1 MLNTHT
7 HVIYIYMYKYTHTY
21 IHMYFV
27 SGNGRDNKGE
37 MWIIFESEWQVH
49 AIASLCLFLY
59 GFEMFAIKVR
69 VLEIEIFSWFIDP
82 YNIYKICEYIIV
94 NITFSDNDF
103 FKLYHVVLKDRCEW
117 SSVTTK
123 GKGLWV
129 GAWGS
134 WTWHLRS
141 PSSWSVGLW
150 VALVIS
156 SATRIALELAPEVN
170 SHRPKWHLESGQ

>member
-1 MLNTHT
+1 
-7 HVIYIYMYKYTHTY
+7 
-21 IHMYFV
+21 MYFV

-103 FKLYHVVLKDRCEW
+103 FKVYQVVLKDGASEVQ
-117 SSVTTK
+117 SLQK
-123 GKGLWV
+123 EKDFGL
-129 GAWGS
+129 
-134 WTWHLRS
+134 
-141 PSSWSVGLW
+141 GLG
-150 VALVIS
+150 
-156 SATRIALELAPEVN
+156 ALEHDTWDLLQV
-170 SHRPKWHLESGQ
+170 GQ